1 MTRPIG
7 FSAFLKLLELSDAL
21 RRSELRKKL
30 GGGRGF
36 QYWRPVQL
44 AAAKAIASRADVEQL
59 KRQID
64 SMCSGHQREYNKRAL
79 VVFCNWING
88 KSIRPVEILPTVD
101 VPFGN
106 SGLVIRIKPEVAF
119 ELDGER
125 FSMNLW
131 ATTRPTLTLNTLSI
145 GLAFCAN
152 AYRARGHDGCGHLI
166 FDTVSNRL
174 FRESD
179 IASNVLHLLKD
190 KVDAFKKDWAALN
203 PAAPGSPEGPSDHP
217 PALDHPR

>member
-7 FSAFLKLLELSDAL
+7 FSAFLKLLELSETA
-21 RRSELRKKL
+21 RRSELKKKL
-30 GGGRGF
+30 GGGGGF

-44 AAAKAIASRADVEQL
+44 AAAKALASRTDVEQL
-59 KRQID
+59 KLQID
-64 SMCSGHQREYNKRAL
+64 GMCSGHQREYNKRAL
-79 VVFCNWING
+79 VAFCNWISG
-88 KSIRPVEILPTVD
+88 KAISPIENLPNID
-101 VPFGN
+101 VAFGN

-152 AYRARGHDGCGHLI
+152 AYRARGHDGYAHLV
-166 FDTVSNRL
+166 FDTVGNRL
-174 FRESD
+174 FREAD
-179 IASNVLHLLKD
+179 IVSNALHLLKD
-190 KVDAFKKDWAALN
+190 KVDAFKRDWSALN
-203 PAAPGSPEGPSDHP
+203 PLAPGSPDGPSDRP
-217 PALDHPR
+217 PLPDQPR